1 VSSPTAP
8 PEQAAFTSKAAIG
21 PKPRLRAMAGAVGHN
36 RYSGVKVAQIRQ
48 SGCWADWVASACLA
62 AATPRLW
69 VVSPGATTR
78 RDWIPQRDS
87 IQNGATPNWSA
98 SSRLVKVPDGYADPN
113 PVIRNLVRMSGEFDA
128 TVLIIIP
135 GSPS

>member
-1 VSSPTAP
+1 MWTSSAAKCRVVVSLATKRILSKVPAANRLNAVSSPTAP
-8 PEQAAFTSKAAIG
+8 PEQAAFTSKAAFG

-69 VVSPGATTR
+69 VVSPGATTP
-78 RDWIPQRDS
+78 RDWIPQRD
-87 IQNGATPNWSA
+87 
-98 SSRLVKVPDGYADPN
+98 
-113 PVIRNLVRMSGEFDA
+113 
-128 TVLIIIP
+128 
-135 GSPS
+135 